1 VQIRVPREDEHAK
14 VGTVKTGAVDHP
26 ALSWWAERACRLYE
40 RAPSLLENAATRCLT
55 PVAAWSAF
63 RIPVAIL
70 RGHTRAGPAAI
81 AVAGTP
87 PQIDY
92 LPSRFFTSM
101 TSREPVGTVP
111 VWALSGLLKRLG
123 RSVDLTIAR
132 VDRLSARVFF
142 RKNGLVVPES
152 VESWLGVPDDLGAL
166 VRANRSVKE
175 DMRILRR
182 DGLTSEVSHDQHDW
196 HVFYHTMY
204 LPLMATRHGQHAV
217 IRSAHELRRAFRR
230 GGIVWVRRG
239 SERIAGGLFEHRRG
253 VLRWVAL
260 GTRGG
265 DVTLMKQGALAA
277 LYYFEI
283 KYAHDRGCGGINFG
297 GTPPIL
303 NDGLLVYKKKWGI
316 GLVESSFTPY
326 EFVIRWES
334 PNAHV
339 YDCLARIPVVFRRGS
354 GLAGVT
360 ADMPQAGDGRHV
372 VDRLNDIDRSLWID
386 GLDQLFVLVP
396 PGCASAPG
404 SVTRNGVEA
413 RMVAHSRTVPC
424 DAERFL
430 ETYGNL
436 RSTGRSCA
444 E

>member
-1 VQIRVPREDEHAK
+1 
-14 VGTVKTGAVDHP
+14 VKSGAVDHP
-26 ALSWWAERACRLYE
+26 SLSWWLERACRLYKC
-40 RAPSLLENAATRCLT
+40 APSLLENAATRCLT
-55 PVAAWSAF
+55 PTAAWSAF

-81 AVAGTP
+81 AVAGTHLR
-87 PQIDY
+87 IDY
-92 LPSRFFTSM
+92 LSSRFFTSM
-101 TSREPVGTVP
+101 TSREPVGMVP
-111 VWALSGLLKRLG
+111 VWALPGLLKRLG
-123 RSVDLTIAR
+123 RSVDMTIAR

-142 RKNGLVVPES
+142 RRNGLVVPES
-152 VESWLGVPDDLGAL
+152 VGSWLAVPRDLDAL

-175 DMRILRR
+175 DMRIVRR
-182 DGLTSEVSHDQHDW
+182 DRLTSEVSHDQHDW
-196 HVFYHTMY
+196 NVFYHTMY
-204 LPLMATRHGQHAV
+204 VPLMRARHGEHAV
-217 IRSAHELRRAFRR
+217 IRNAHQLWRAFRR

-239 SERIAGGLFEHRRG
+239 AERIAGGLFEHRKG

-265 DVTLMKQGALAA
+265 DVSLMRQGALAA

-283 KYAHDRGCGGINFG
+283 KCAHDRGCGGIDFG

-316 GLVESSFTPY
+316 RVVDSGFTPY

-334 PNAHV
+334 PNEHV
-339 YDCLARIPVVFRRGS
+339 CDCLARIPLVFRRGG
-354 GLAGVT
+354 GLAGLT
-360 ADMPQAGDGRHV
+360 ADMPQAGDGRS
-372 VDRLNDIDRSLWID
+372 VDERLNDLDRSLWID
-386 GLDQLFVLVP
+386 GLDQLFVMAS
-396 PGCASAPG
+396 PGCASTPG
-404 SVTRNGVEA
+404 SVTRNSVEA
-413 RMVAHSRTVPC
+413 GTVAQSRTVPC

-436 RSTGRSCA
+436 RSTGRPCA